1 MLRSLGAERLRL
13 DREIRRLEK
22 IVGEPDE
29 LSVSYPPPSYELL
42 KRLQIRSDSVPTR
55 DNRDNNDDTP
65 VAS

>member
-22 IVGEPDE
+22 IVGEPDK

-42 KRLQIRSDSVPTR
+42 KRLQIRGDCVTTG
-55 DNRDNNDDTP
+55 DDTKITTRILR
-65 VAS
+65 